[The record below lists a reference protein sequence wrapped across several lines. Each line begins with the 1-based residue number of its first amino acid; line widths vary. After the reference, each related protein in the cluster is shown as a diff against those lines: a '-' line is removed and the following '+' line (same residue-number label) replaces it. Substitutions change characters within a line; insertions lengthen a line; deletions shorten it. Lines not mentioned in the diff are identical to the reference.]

1 MSPQQ
6 QDVRESVPPLGEP
19 DAAERE
25 GLPGDRRDEHHSFI
39 EHARSLGTWG
49 LGLSYMVPTMLGFAA
64 AYKALGSQKI
74 DRATRLYIQG
84 QLQLLFV
91 KWRAEV
97 HPDVDPNQQ
106 YIFCQNHINH
116 FDHLSMYNS
125 TPHFKQGVEL
135 QSHFK
140 YPIYGWFMEARGTIP
155 VPANKTART
164 EAIFEGMKAELE
176 AGRSILAFPEGTRT
190 LNGRVGAFR
199 RGVFVTAQR
208 LGVPIVPVA
217 VTGMYDVMR
226 KGSLVIRPGQE
237 VTVHV
242 EKPVPTAG
250 RGPEEVTAIAAGDAR
265 RHHAARGR
273 VPRPQGGRPWLTR
286 ASTDARCG
294 PPASGSIVA
303 RRSSRARS
311 RSFGRRVITAPTSA
325 TSSTRWGSRAARSTS
340 TSRARTPSSSSCWTG
355 CWPSCAGTSWG

>member
-1 MSPQQ
+1 MSTRQQ
-6 QDVRESVPPLGEP
+6 EDVQESVPPLGEP

-25 GLPGDRRDEHHSFI
+25 GLPGDRRHERHSLI
-39 EHARSLGTWG
+39 ERARSVGTWG
-49 LGLSYMVPTMLGFAA
+49 LGLSYMIPTMLGFTAA
-64 AYKALGSQKI
+64 FRALGSHKV
-74 DRATRLYIQG
+74 DRATRLYIEG

-125 TPHFKQGVEL
+125 TPHFKQGLEL

-155 VPANKTART
+155 VPADKTART
-164 EAIFEGMKAELE
+164 EAIYQGIKGELE

-237 VTVHV
+237 VVVHV
-242 EKPVPTAG
+242 EKPVLTAG
-250 RGPEEVTAIAAGDAR
+250 RGPEEVTAIAAE
-265 RHHAARGR
+265 
-273 VPRPQGGRPWLTR
+273 TR
-286 ASTDARCG
+286 AAITRHVDAYLDRKE
-294 PPASGSIVA
+294 ASRG
-303 RRSSRARS
+303 
-311 RSFGRRVITAPTSA
+311 
-325 TSSTRWGSRAARSTS
+325 
-340 TSRARTPSSSSCWTG
+340 
-355 CWPSCAGTSWG
+355 